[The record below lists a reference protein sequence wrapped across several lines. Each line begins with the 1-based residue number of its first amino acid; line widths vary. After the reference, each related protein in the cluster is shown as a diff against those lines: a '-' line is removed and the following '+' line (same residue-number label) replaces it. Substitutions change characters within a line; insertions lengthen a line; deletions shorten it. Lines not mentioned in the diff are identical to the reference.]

1 MFSQLH
7 DAACSVT
14 FESRIRHSL
23 FFCLLS
29 FFFFPFF
36 DATTRGTLQHCR
48 KSDPMENFDC
58 TQDKC

>member
-1 MFSQLH
+1 MFAQLH

-23 FFCLLS
+23 SFLFLFILS
-29 FFFFPFF
+29 IF
-36 DATTRGTLQHCR
+36 DAATKGTLQHCR